1 MTLLH
6 CLCSCLASNTFK
18 IYQHKE
24 KKFGKLYKIK
34 KFGTTTIRVNK
45 EKGNKK
51 VIIGEIARK
60 LIGQNKNTHIN
71 LKIRLI
77 AFKI

>member
-51 VIIGEIARK
+51 VIIGEIARNNWSK
-60 LIGQNKNTHIN
+60 QKYAYKFEDKADCI
-71 LKIRLI
+71 
-77 AFKI
+77 